1 VSHARKQRKRT
12 LTLFRLLLAF
22 SCVAT
27 FLLFLPEASAAPFN
41 HSSTIT
47 GEFDTTNPLKLP
59 IFIVLGTVTVL
70 LFVGGFSGHQL
81 LGVVGA
87 VLLFF
92 LSFMVL
98 TGNLAIKDGE
108 VSTVDTVTN
117 TTTVEYQYEAW
128 DYGNYRLVGFLMAI
142 LAVTMFTLFL
152 AGGEL
157 G

>member
-1 VSHARKQRKRT
+1 MP
-12 LTLFRLLLAF
+12 LFIILGVVTLLL
-22 SCVAT
+22 
-27 FLLFLPEASAAPFN
+27 L
-41 HSSTIT
+41 
-47 GEFDTTNPLKLP
+47 
-59 IFIVLGTVTVL
+59 
-70 LFVGGFSGHQL
+70 VGGFAGHQL

-98 TGNLAIKDGE
+98 SGNLAIKDGE
-108 VSTVDTVTN
+108 VQTTDAETN